1 MFDGVRLRRAEAPQ
15 SAFACVF
22 FLCETAVVARVSE
35 GKQPLIINLAQLE
48 SQLWTRKVKKGKK
61 SAHEYSVGELCEDA
75 LEMQQLV
82 RERVR

>member
-22 FLCETAVVARVSE
+22 VCETAVFARVSE

-61 SAHEYSVGELCEDA
+61 SPHEYSVGELCEDA